1 MIKATVSGSFRN
13 TEQFL
18 GRMKRREEFKALA
31 KFGPLG
37 VKALSNATSQDT
49 GLASN
54 SWTYEIVDK
63 PGYFAINWSNTDVE
77 GGQNVAVLIQYG
89 HGTRNGG
96 FVEGRDYINPAMQPI
111 FDEMVNEM
119 WKVVIQ

>member
-1 MIKATVSGSFRN
+1 RN